1 MVIKSYS
8 KINLTL
14 KVGPKKRNG
23 LHEIQS
29 FFCLID
35 LADKI
40 KLKKIKA
47 KKDIITFKGPFSKIV
62 NNSNNSIVKLLNFL
76 RGSKLISNYYSIT
89 VKKNIPVYAG
99 LGGGTGNAAFVLKHL
114 LKKKINTTLLS
125 QLESKI
131 GSDFKLF
138 YFFVNKDF

>member
-35 LADKI
+35 LVDKI
-40 KLKKIKA
+40 QIKKIKD
-47 KKDIITFKGPFSKIV
+47 KKDKIIFTGLFAKLV
-62 NNSNNSIVKLLNFL
+62 NKSNNSILNLLKTL
-76 RGSKLISNYYSIT
+76 RGLKLISNYYSIK
-89 VKKNIPVYAG
+89 VKKNIPVFAG
-99 LGGGTGNAAFVLKHL
+99 LGGGTSNAFTVMNYVLREKL
-114 LKKKINTTLLS
+114 SKKNLNIIEKKI
-125 QLESKI
+125 
-131 GSDFKLF
+131 
-138 YFFVNKDF
+138 VNAIK